1 MADAAKV
8 DVDEAPPPK
17 KGGKG
22 MLFGLLAML
31 LLGGGGFFATFSG
44 MLALPFGGDAAE
56 GGGHAEPAQEV
67 AEAGRDSP
75 DPVFVAVDPMT
86 VTLGPSAR
94 ARHLKILVQ
103 LEVAPGSEEEAAK
116 LMPRIKDVIN
126 SYLQALDEADIERPA
141 AMTRMRSHLLRR
153 MKIVLG
159 DEAVRDLL
167 ITEFILQ

>member
-1 MADAAKV
+1 MADAAQV

-17 KGGKG
+17 KGKK
-22 MLFGLLAML
+22 GLLIGLVAML

-44 MLALPFGGDAAE
+44 MLSLPFGGDEKAA
-56 GGGHAEPAQEV
+56 HAGAPEKEEPEP
-67 AEAGRDSP
+67 EAP
-75 DPVFVAVDPMT
+75 DPVFVAIDPMT
-86 VTLGPSAR
+86 VTLGPTAR

-103 LEVAPGSEEEAAK
+103 LEVTPGAEEEVAK

-141 AMTRMRSHLLRR
+141 AMVRMRSHLLRR
-153 MKIVLG
+153 MKIVMG
-159 DEAVRDLL
+159 EEAVRDLL

>member
-1 MADAAKV
+1 MADAAKL

-17 KGGKG
+17 KGKK
-22 MLFGLLAML
+22 GLLIGLVAML

-44 MLALPFGGDAAE
+44 MLALPFGGDGAESGREEAAHE
-56 GGGHAEPAQEV
+56 E
-67 AEAGRDSP
+67 EAGPDDP
-75 DPVFVAVDPMT
+75 DPVFVAIDPMT
-86 VTLGPSAR
+86 VTLGPTAR

-103 LEVAPGSEEEAAK
+103 LEVAPGTEAEVEN
-116 LMPRIKDVIN
+116 LMPRVKDVIN
-126 SYLQALDEADIERPA
+126 SYLQALDEADIDRPA

-159 DEAVRDLL
+159 EEGVRDLL